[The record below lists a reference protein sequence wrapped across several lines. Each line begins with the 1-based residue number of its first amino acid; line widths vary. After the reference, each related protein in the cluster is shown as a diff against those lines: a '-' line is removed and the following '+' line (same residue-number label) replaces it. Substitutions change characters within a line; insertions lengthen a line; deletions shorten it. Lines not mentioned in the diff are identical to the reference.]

1 MKYRFTYHDYKKAGR
16 PGSGIPGT
24 IKIKL
29 LFLAGVLITS
39 LFFTQLVFANNL
51 ATDGQKLSEVQQEI
65 RSLERENMTLKADIA
80 DESSLNT
87 LSKKADILGFKKPF
101 KIIDL

>member
-1 MKYRFTYHDYKKAGR
+1 MKETFTYHDYKKKKR
-16 PGSGIPGT
+16 FKYNIPGT

-29 LFLAGVLITS
+29 VLLLGIVISS

-51 ATDGQKLSEVQQEI
+51 ATDGEKLSQVQQEI
-65 RSLERENMTLKADIA
+65 KSLERENMTLKAEIA

-87 LSKKADILGFKKPF
+87 LSKKANTLGFKKPS
-101 KIIDL
+101 KVTTL